1 VLIEITPTSSRWKQ
15 WNDIQKVNELLK
27 EYCTTKEDLY
37 FVETA
42 AAFLN
47 KEGKPKDELFIS
59 DRLHLNSEGY
69 VLWNQLIK
77 KRLITIKEKAIL

>member
-1 VLIEITPTSSRWKQ
+1 LWI
-15 WNDIQKVNELLK
+15 
-27 EYCTTKEDLY
+27 DL
-37 FVETA
+37 FLNKLFSGLPETA